1 VRAWVVQKPADTMQ
15 NQMYVVRST
24 GYAIVPAAGA
34 TPQGIRTVAQFGYWQ
49 TPSMRE
55 TAFARPAAPTSDDE
69 LTTGSIVFVPV
80 LGNTCRQNLIDN
92 RTWQVREVGTVPCN
106 EALAA
111 SAQRRSGAAPATRFD
126 IIRESFRKSSP

>member
-1 VRAWVVQKPADTMQ
+1 MSQTHGRPTASARRIGDIPRAVSAVTALAWLFVAA
-15 NQMYVVRST
+15 YIIGT
-24 GYAIVPAAGA
+24 G
-34 TPQGIRTVAQFGYWQ
+34 WQ

-55 TAFARPAAPTSDDE
+55 TAFARPALPASDDD
-69 LTTGSIVFVPV
+69 LATGSIVFVPV
-80 LGNTCRQNLIDN
+80 LGNSCRQNLIDN

>member
-1 VRAWVVQKPADTMQ
+1 MAQARGK
-15 NQMYVVRST
+15 ST
-24 GYAIVPAAGA
+24 GSARRIGDMPRAVTAVTALAWLFVAAYIIG
-34 TPQGIRTVAQFGYWQ
+34 TGWQ

-55 TAFARPAAPTSDDE
+55 TAFARPAAPTIDDE

-111 SAQRRSGAAPATRFD
+111 SAQRRPGAAPATRFD
-126 IIRESFRKSSP
+126 IIRESFRKSSR